1 MPRLLAS
8 IMAALGPKLLAL
20 HGLPMSVISDLI
32 GQFLVRSWKLPCF
45 LESIENLM
53 SLESQVSSFP
63 KLATQIRVIESSSH
77 QHKSR
82 LGDRKPPRV
91 HLWIAVLSESTSAA
105 SICSSLLRIWSLYHL
120 KFLPIWNRNNSGC
133 ISCSC
138 GNMSIRNRDHKSS
151 LCREIRSWIFSSSE
165 QRSFW
170 FPNRWLIY
178 QQLHSIHKDSDLT
191 WAVDLLLVASL
202 EIAFP
207 PLL

>member
-77 QHKSR
+77 QHKIR

-120 KFLPIWNRNNSGC
+120 KFLPI
-133 ISCSC
+133 
-138 GNMSIRNRDHKSS
+138 RNRDHKSS

-178 QQLHSIHKDSDLT
+178 QRLHSIHKDPDLT